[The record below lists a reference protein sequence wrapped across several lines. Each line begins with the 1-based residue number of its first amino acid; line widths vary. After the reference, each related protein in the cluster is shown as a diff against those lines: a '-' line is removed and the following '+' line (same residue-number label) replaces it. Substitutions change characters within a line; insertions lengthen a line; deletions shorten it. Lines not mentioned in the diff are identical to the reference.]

1 MKHPVEETLISLTAG
16 GADGGARLDKWL
28 SAQIAE
34 LSRARIQSLL
44 ASGQVRLGG
53 RTIDDASYR
62 VKPGEEFH
70 VRIPAPAD
78 TVLQAENIPLNIVYE
93 DETLIVIDKP
103 AGLVVHPGAGNWQ
116 GTLVHALLAH
126 CGDSLS
132 GIGGVKRP
140 GIVHRLDKLTSGLL
154 VAAKTGRAHEIL
166 AAQFAEHSVTRSYL
180 ALVWGAPSPPRG
192 RLVSQIGR
200 SPSNRQKM
208 AVRPSGGKQA
218 ITNYET
224 LQSYGNPQRP
234 VISLMRCRLETGRT
248 HQIRVHLAHLGH
260 PVVGDP
266 VYGGKRQ
273 GAGRALTGD
282 IRQLIPELGRQALH
296 ATTLGFT
303 HPASGE
309 VLLFESPLPGE
320 ISRLLPLLEQI
331 QPLTFNTYKS
341 SKP

>member
-1 MKHPVEETLISLTAG
+1 MNDPAEETLISLTVG

-44 ASGQVRLGG
+44 ASGQIWLGG
-53 RTIDDASYR
+53 RKIDDASYR

-70 VRIPAPAD
+70 IRIPAPAD
-78 TVLQAENIPLNIVYE
+78 TALQAENIPLNIVYE
-93 DETLIVIDKP
+93 DEALIVIDKP

-154 VAAKTGRAHEIL
+154 VAAKNDRAHESL
-166 AAQFAEHSVTRSYL
+166 AAQFAGHSVTRSYL
-180 ALVWGAPSPPRG
+180 ALVWGAPAPPSG

-200 SPSNRQKM
+200 SPANRQKM
-208 AVRPSGGKQA
+208 AVRPRGGRQA

-224 LQSYGNPQRP
+224 LQSFGDPRRP
-234 VISLMRCRLETGRT
+234 LISLVRCRLETGRT
-248 HQIRVHLAHLGH
+248 HQIRVHMAHLGN

-266 VYGGKRQ
+266 VYGGNRT
-273 GAGRALTGD
+273 GRENCLPPE
-282 IRQLIPELGRQALH
+282 IRHLILEMGRQALH
-296 ATTLGFT
+296 AAILGFV
-303 HPASGE
+303 HPGTGE
-309 VLLFESPLPGE
+309 EMYFESPLPRE
-320 ISRLLPLLEQI
+320 ISRLTPLLEQI
-331 QPLTFNTYKS
+331 
-341 SKP
+341 